1 MRLFLWGVLIVV
13 LCYAAYSGMI
23 AFSSWMK
30 VNSAVDDIVSR
41 EGVEAGGG
49 DHLHDGL
56 TILAGRADRQE
67 LLPRADRADRV
78 LANLV
83 EHLPAVQQRRPVVRI
98 DRQRALEEIEASRDH
113 LRSVLGALGGDG

>member
-41 EGVEAGGG
+41 EGVEAVPSRE
-49 DHLHDGL
+49 LKK
-56 TILAGRADRQE
+56 TWLAVSLCRS
-67 LLPRADRADRV
+67 
-78 LANLV
+78 
-83 EHLPAVQQRRPVVRI
+83 RPV
-98 DRQRALEEIEASRDH
+98 LYASII
-113 LRSVLGALGGDG
+113 RSSPENWAARRNSIWL